1 MTDTTVATENP
12 LTHQGY
18 EVFDLVQY
26 VNDGTPLEFE
36 KAFGSIMRDRIEK
49 LVTARQEEEAARF
62 FNGEN
67 SPEDEEEEVEN
78 LDGDT
83 EDEVEDETDEET
95 DEDED
100 GEEA

>member
-1 MTDTTVATENP
+1 MTDTTVDNP

-36 KAFGSIMRDRIEK
+36 KAFGAIMRDRIEK

-62 FNGEN
+62 FNGEEP
-67 SPEDEEEEVEN
+67 PEDEEDVEASEDDLEN
-78 LDGDT
+78 PDGDT
-83 EDEVEDETDEET
+83 DEE
-95 DEDED
+95 DEDEND
-100 GEEA
+100 EEA

>member
-67 SPEDEEEEVEN
+67 SPEDEEEVEN